1 LVRAVDILRGDQAAR
16 LGRLLALAA
25 TGVILGLAVAVF
37 VQVWSSD
44 SDAGNIGEDF
54 NFYVS
59 LGRRW
64 LDSGVMYGARQ
75 LTGQPY
81 HIEINVD
88 NLYPPPVILFFAAFV
103 YLPWVTW
110 YLVPIGLVAYA
121 IWRLRPAAWA
131 WPLMAFCVLWPR
143 TQGSFVVGN
152 SDLWSAGL
160 VAAGTIWGWPSV
172 LGLFK
177 PAFAPV
183 VLIGFWRRSWWIA
196 LAAVGVLS
204 VPFLAYWQQYV
215 VVATNWE
222 APITRSLP
230 NVPILFIPIFAWLG
244 RTRPGSLYRSFQATI
259 GSRRIGTSWKE

>member
-1 LVRAVDILRGDQAAR
+1 MVRAVDMLKSDRAR
-16 LGRLLALAA
+16 RAGRIVLLAT
-25 TGVILGLAVAVF
+25 TGVILGVAVAVF
-37 VQVWSSD
+37 VQIWQSD
-44 SDAGNIGEDF
+44 SARGNIGEDF

-64 LDSGVMYGARQ
+64 LETGVLYGDRQ
-75 LTGQPY
+75 LTGEPY

-103 YLPWVTW
+103 FLPWFTW
-110 YLVPIGLVAYA
+110 YLVPIGLVACS
-121 IWRLRPAAWA
+121 IWRHRPASWT

-183 VLIGFWRRSWWIA
+183 ALIGIRRRSWWIA
-196 LAAVGVLS
+196 LAVVAAVS
-204 VPFLAYWQQYV
+204 IPFLAYWQQYV
-215 VVATNWE
+215 TVASNWE

-230 NVPILFIPIFAWLG
+230 NVPILLIPILAWLG
-244 RTRPGSLYRSFQATI
+244 RPRPSPLRNAMSESTQHA
-259 GSRRIGTSWKE
+259 E